1 MTRDELLLLIDKA
14 ADEGW
19 TKLDLA
25 GLELEELPA
34 QIGKCTQLETLLLGK
49 FDEKGRWIGNKLTE
63 FPDVVLQLTNL
74 KILDL
79 GGNQITSIP
88 EAIAQLSNL
97 TQLNLMSNQIT
108 SIPETIAQL
117 SNLTE
122 LDLRNNQITVIPE
135 AIGQLSN
142 LTQLYLHSNQITVIP
157 NVIGQLSNLTD
168 LDLGHNQISSIPETI
183 AQLSNLTW
191 LDLGHNQITVIPE
204 AIGQLSNLTQLNL
217 YGNQITVIPEAIG
230 QLSNLTQLNLG
241 GNQITVIPEAIA
253 IGQLS
258 NLTQLYLH
266 SNQITVI
273 PEAIAQLSNLT
284 RLQLSSNQITA
295 IPEAIAQLSNLT
307 QLDLS
312 GNEITVIPEAI
323 AQLSNLTWLY
333 LGGNQITVIPE
344 AIAQLSNLTRLDLS
358 DNQITVIPEAI
369 RGMEKLEKLH
379 LQGNP
384 IPIPPEILGEK
395 YEAGDL
401 RTILDFYFQTRD
413 PNDTEELYEA
423 KLLIVG
429 EGEAGKTTLAKKL
442 LNSDY
447 ELQEQELS
455 TEGIDVSR
463 WEFPYNGKTFRVH
476 IWDFGGQEIYH
487 ATHQFFL
494 TERSFYILLVDNR
507 RENPNLCY
515 WLSIIELLSSASPVL
530 LVHNEKQ
537 DRRCEINVSQLR
549 GDFANL
555 KESLNTNLADNR
567 GLDELQR
574 YLQKNITQL
583 NHVGTPIPRPWANV
597 RHVVENYAQ
606 NKTRIAVSEFYEIC
620 AQQGF
625 DKSDKPAML
634 GVSKYLH
641 NLGIILHFQKDPIL
655 KHLVILRPEWATN
668 AVYKVTDNEQVIAN
682 YGHFTDE
689 NLSEIWSDRQYQDL
703 HDELLQLM
711 KSFKVCYEIGGSGH
725 YIAPQRLALEPP
737 NYDWDDSDNLIV
749 RYEYEFMPKGIITR
763 LIVEMHGLICRINN
777 TDIVWREGVVLTD
790 NYAKAEVIEN
800 YHQREIRIRVSG
812 TQKKSLLDRI
822 RHELWKIHATYDKR
836 LKYQE
841 FIPCN
846 CAKCKGS
853 QNPHLYAFDNLRRR
867 LDNRKYT
874 VECEISYDDVNVR
887 GLMDDF
893 PDYSRQWEQERLS
906 GIDRSDPEDSS
917 RNRSSPQQNIHV
929 TISPHMNQDSP
940 QSNNFTGAQIGSVAI
955 AKEVKDS
962 AQQTASGGIH
972 INNANTAEILKL
984 ISSMR
989 QTAAQFPEDE
999 REEVFTEIDNVEAQL
1014 NKPADKRNL
1023 KLIAKKLG
1031 VILAIAGSIAG
1042 PIANMTD
1049 FTNNVTDLAQKAGV
1063 EIQMRSA
1070 Q

>member
-1 MTRDELLLLIDKA
+1 MTKEELLQLIDKA
-14 ADEGW
+14 ASEGW

-25 GLELEELPA
+25 GLELKELPTEIA
-34 QIGKCTQLETLLLGK
+34 QLSNLTLLVLHSNQITVIP
-49 FDEKGRWIGNKLTE
+49 EAIGQLSNLTG
-63 FPDVVLQLTNL
+63 
-74 KILDL
+74 LDL
-79 GGNQITSIP
+79 HSNQITVIPEAIGQLSNLTWLDLRDNQITVIPEAIGQLSNLTGLDLSDNQITVIPEAIGQLSNLRRLLLSSNQITQIPKAIGQLSNLTWLDFRDNQITVIPEAIGQLSNLTWLYLSNNQISVIPEAIGQLSNLTWLYLSNNQITSIP

-97 TQLNLMSNQIT
+97 T
-108 SIPETIAQL
+108 
-117 SNLTE
+117 
-122 LDLRNNQITVIPE
+122 
-135 AIGQLSN
+135 
-142 LTQLYLHSNQITVIP
+142 
-157 NVIGQLSNLTD
+157 
-168 LDLGHNQISSIPETI
+168 
-183 AQLSNLTW
+183 W
-191 LDLGHNQITVIPE
+191 LD
-204 AIGQLSNLTQLNL
+204 
-217 YGNQITVIPEAIG
+217 
-230 QLSNLTQLNLG
+230 
-241 GNQITVIPEAIA
+241 
-253 IGQLS
+253 
-258 NLTQLYLH
+258 LH

-273 PEAIAQLSNLT
+273 PEAI
-284 RLQLSSNQITA
+284 
-295 IPEAIAQLSNLT
+295 
-307 QLDLS
+307 
-312 GNEITVIPEAI
+312 
-323 AQLSNLTWLY
+323 
-333 LGGNQITVIPE
+333 
-344 AIAQLSNLTRLDLS
+344 
-358 DNQITVIPEAI
+358 
-369 RGMEKLEKLH
+369 RGIEKLEKLKLH
-379 LQGNP
+379 GNP
-384 IPIPPEILGEK
+384 LPIPPEILQ
-395 YEAGDL
+395 GDL
-401 RTILDFYFQTRD
+401 RTILDFYFQTRNPD
-413 PNDTEELYEA
+413 DTEELYEA

-429 EGEAGKTTLAKKL
+429 EGEAGKTTLAQKL
-442 LNSDY
+442 LNPDY
-447 ELQEQELS
+447 QLQEQQPS

-463 WEFPYNGKTFRVH
+463 WEFPHNGKTFRVH

-494 TERSFYILLVDNR
+494 TERSLYILLVDNR

-515 WLSIIELLSSASPVL
+515 WLNIIELLSSASPVL

-574 YLQKNITQL
+574 YLQKNITNL
-583 NHVGTPIPRPWANV
+583 DHIGIPIPKSWANV
-597 RHVVENYAQ
+597 RHFLENYAQ
-606 NKTRIAVSEFYEIC
+606 RKTRIHGHEFYDIC
-620 AQQGF
+620 AKQGF
-625 DKSDKPAML
+625 DKSDKLAML

-641 NLGIILHFQKDPIL
+641 DLGIILHFQKDPIL

-682 YGHFTDE
+682 YGHFTDA
-689 NLSEIWSDRQYQDL
+689 NLSEIWRDEEYDDL

-711 KSFKVCYEIGGSGH
+711 KSFKICYEIGKSGN
-725 YIAPQRLALEPP
+725 YIAPQRLPLEPP
-737 NYDWDDSDNLIV
+737 DYDWDDTDNLIV

-763 LIVEMHGLICRINN
+763 LIVEMHGLICRINI
-777 TDIVWREGVVLTD
+777 TDIVWRDGVILTD
-790 NYAKAEVIEN
+790 NYATAEVIEN
-800 YHQREIRIRVSG
+800 YHQREIRIRVFG

-846 CAKCKGS
+846 CSQCKGS

-874 VECEISYDDVNVR
+874 VECEISYDNVNVR

-906 GIDRSDPEDSS
+906 GIDRSDPVDYS
-917 RNRSSPQQNIHV
+917 RYRSSPQQNIHV
-929 TISPHMNQDSP
+929 TISPHMNQDSS
-940 QSNNFTGAQIGSVAI
+940 QTNNLQGAQIGSIAI

-984 ISSMR
+984 IASMR

-999 REEVFTEIDNVEAQL
+999 REEVLTEIDNVEGQL

-1031 VILAIAGSIAG
+1031 AILAIAGSIAG
-1042 PIANMTD
+1042 PIANMAD
-1049 FTNNVTDLAQKAGV
+1049 FTNNVTDLAEKAGV
-1063 EIQMRSA
+1063 EMPMRSA
-1070 Q
+1070 N

>member
-1 MTRDELLLLIDKA
+1 MTREELLQLIDKA
-14 ADEGW
+14 ADEDQ
-19 TKLDLA
+19 TELDLA
-25 GLELEELPA
+25 GLGLEELPPE
-34 QIGKCTQLETLLLGK
+34 IGKCTQLESLVLVK
-49 FDEKGRWIGNKLTE
+49 FDQEKRKWVGNKLTE

-74 KILDL
+74 KILNL
-79 GGNQITSIP
+79 NNNQITSIP
-88 EAIAQLSNL
+88 EAIARLSNL
-97 TQLNLMSNQIT
+97 TW
-108 SIPETIAQL
+108 L
-117 SNLTE
+117 S
-122 LDLRNNQITVIPE
+122 LDNNQITVIPE
-135 AIGQLSN
+135 AIARLSN
-142 LTQLYLHSNQITVIP
+142 LTS
-157 NVIGQLSNLTD
+157 LSL
-168 LDLGHNQISSIPETI
+168 SS
-183 AQLSNLTW
+183 
-191 LDLGHNQITVIPE
+191 NQITVIPE
-204 AIGQLSNLTQLNL
+204 AIARLSNLTMLNL
-217 YGNQITVIPEAIG
+217 GGNQITVIPEAIG
-230 QLSNLTQLNLG
+230 QLSNLTMLLLHTNQITAIPEAIGQLSNLTVLNLI
-241 GNQITVIPEAIA
+241 GNQITLIPEA

-258 NLTQLYLH
+258 NLTQLYLWN
-266 SNQITVI
+266 NQITLI
-273 PEAIAQLSNLT
+273 PEAIGQLSNLT
-284 RLQLSSNQITA
+284 V
-295 IPEAIAQLSNLT
+295 
-307 QLDLS
+307 LDLI
-312 GNEITVIPEAI
+312 G
-323 AQLSNLTWLY
+323 
-333 LGGNQITVIPE
+333 
-344 AIAQLSNLTRLDLS
+344 
-358 DNQITVIPEAI
+358 NQITVIPEAI

-379 LQGNP
+379 LKSNP
-384 IPIPPEILGEK
+384 LPIPPEILQD
-395 YEAGDL
+395 DL
-401 RTILDFYFQTRD
+401 RTILDFYFQTRN

-447 ELQEQELS
+447 KLQEQEPS

-507 RENPNLCY
+507 RENPNLSY

-537 DRRCEINVSQLR
+537 DRCCDINVSQLR

-555 KESLNTNLADNR
+555 KESLNTNLAHNR
-567 GLDELQR
+567 GLDELQC

-583 NHVGTPIPRPWANV
+583 NHVGIPIPRPWANV
-597 RHVVENYAQ
+597 RHVLENYARSR
-606 NKTRIAVSEFYEIC
+606 NYIDIHEFYDIC
-620 AQQGF
+620 ASQGF
-625 DKSDKPAML
+625 DKSDQRTML
-634 GVSKYLH
+634 SMSKYLH
-641 NLGIILHFQKDPIL
+641 DLGIILHFQKDPDTKKESIL
-655 KHLVILRPEWATN
+655 QNLVILRPEWATN
-668 AVYKVTDNEQVIAN
+668 AVYKVTHNEQVIAN

-689 NLSEIWSDRQYQDL
+689 NLSEIWSDDEYDYL
-703 HDELLQLM
+703 HDKLLQLM
-711 KSFKVCYEIGGSGH
+711 KSFKICYEIGQSGH
-725 YIAPQRLALEPP
+725 YIAPQRLPLEPR

-763 LIVEMHGLICRINN
+763 LIVEIHGLICRIKS
-777 TDIVWREGVVLTD
+777 TDIVWRDGVVLTD

-812 TQKKSLLDRI
+812 TQKKSLLDKI

-874 VECEISYDDVNVR
+874 VECEISYENVNVR

-906 GIDRSDPEDSS
+906 GIDRFDSVESS
-917 RNRSSPQQNIHV
+917 RAQQNIYNVHLN
-929 TISPHMNQDSP
+929 MNPEQKTETSAKT
-940 QSNNFTGAQIGSVAI
+940 NNFNGPMSGVIGSDNA
-955 AKEVKDS
+955 EVNNS
-962 AQQTASGGIH
+962 QFILN
-972 INNANTAEILKL
+972 NNANTAEILKL

-989 QTAAQFPEDE
+989 ETAAQFPEDE
-999 REEVFTEIDNVEAQL
+999 REEVLTEIDNVEAQL
-1014 NKPADKRNL
+1014 NKPQDKRNM

-1031 VILAIAGSIAG
+1031 VILAIAAGIAG

-1049 FTNNVTDLAQKAGV
+1049 FTNNVTDLAEKANV
-1063 EIQMRSA
+1063 QIQLPSA
-1070 Q
+1070 R